1 MTQEQKAFIERVGA
15 LAAADM
21 QKSGVLASLT
31 IAQAILESGWG
42 KSGLTVKANA
52 LFGIKAGTSWKG
64 RVYSTKTQECYDGV
78 NFTTV
83 TALFRAYDSWEESV
97 EDHSA
102 LLTGAARYKAV
113 VGERDYKTACRAIK
127 AAGYATDPKY
137 PDKLIQIIESYGL
150 TAYDGAGQAGAGGGS
165 NITAGAERPADAK
178 GEGKMKASEFIKKLQ
193 DIVDHYKTLYVM
205 GCFGA
210 PLTGGNVSRYCQN
223 HSYNKQAARTAMIKA
238 AANQNP
244 PVFGFDCVC
253 MIKGV
258 LWGWNGDA
266 SKTYG
271 GASYASGGV
280 PDIGADTMITKC
292 SGVSTDFS
300 KIVPG
305 EAVWLKGHIGVYI
318 GGGKVIECSPAF
330 KNCVQVTA
338 CLNIGAISGMN
349 GRRWTKHG
357 KLPYITYDTAGAA
370 TGGAGTAQKPGGASD
385 TSGALA
391 FAVGDV
397 VQFTGNTHYTSAA
410 AASGKACKPGPAKV
424 TMISKGAKHPYHLI
438 KQAGGGSTVYGW
450 VNAADVQ
457 SETDAAIDKLAE
469 LGVINSPDYWKNAV
483 AGGKVAYLDILF
495 TQAAAQ
501 KPGGASD
508 TSGALAFAVGDVVQ
522 FTGNTHYTSAAA
534 ASGKACKPGPA
545 KVTMISK
552 GAKHPYHL
560 IKQAGGGSTV
570 YGWVNAADVQS
581 ETDAAIDK
589 LAELGVINSPDYWKN
604 AVAGGKVA
612 YLDILFTQ
620 AAAKI
625 TKAGP
630 RTADVKS
637 GVDALVKAGVINTP
651 EYWLQNYGKLQSLDL
666 LLCALGGAV

>member
-83 TALFRAYDSWEESV
+83 TALFRAYGSWEESV
-97 EDHSA
+97 ADHSA

-113 VGERDYKTACRAIK
+113 IGERDYKTACRAIK
-127 AAGYATDPKY
+127 AAGYATDPQY
-137 PDKLIQIIESYGL
+137 ADKLIRLIESYGL

-165 NITAGAERPADAK
+165 NTTAGAERPADAK
-178 GEGKMKASEFIKKLQ
+178 GDGKMKASEFITKLQ

-210 PLTGGNVSRYCQN
+210 PLTGGNVSRYCTN

-238 AANQNP
+238 AANKNP
-244 PVFGFDCVC
+244 PVYGFDCVC
-253 MIKGV
+253 LIKGV
-258 LWGWNGDA
+258 LWGWCGDA

-292 SGVSTDFS
+292 SGLSTDFS
-300 KIVPG
+300 RIVPG

-338 CLNIGAISGMN
+338 CLNIGAISGLN

-357 KLPYITYDTAGAA
+357 KLPYITYDTAETA
-370 TGGAGTAQKPGGASD
+370 TGGAGTATKPGGASN
-385 TSGALA
+385 TSGGLA

-397 VQFTGNTHYTSAA
+397 VQFTGNVHYTNAN
-410 AASGKACKPGPAKV
+410 AASGKACKPGKAKV
-424 TMISKGAKHPYHLI
+424 TMISKGTKHPYHLV
-438 KQAGGGSTVYGW
+438 KESGGGSTVYGW

-457 SETDAAIDKLAE
+457 SEADAAIDKLAGM
-469 LGVINSPDYWKNAV
+469 GVINSPDY
-483 AGGKVAYLDILF
+483 
-495 TQAAAQ
+495 
-501 KPGGASD
+501 
-508 TSGALAFAVGDVVQ
+508 
-522 FTGNTHYTSAAA
+522 
-534 ASGKACKPGPA
+534 
-545 KVTMISK
+545 
-552 GAKHPYHL
+552 
-560 IKQAGGGSTV
+560 
-570 YGWVNAADVQS
+570 
-581 ETDAAIDK
+581 
-589 LAELGVINSPDYWKN
+589 
-604 AVAGGKVA
+604 
-612 YLDILFTQ
+612 
-620 AAAKI
+620 
-625 TKAGP
+625 
-630 RTADVKS
+630 
-637 GVDALVKAGVINTP
+637 
-651 EYWLQNYGKLQSLDL
+651 
-666 LLCALGGAV
+666 

>member
-127 AAGYATDPKY
+127 AAGYATDPNY
-137 PDKLIQIIESYGL
+137 TDKLIQIIESYGL

-271 GASYASGGV
+271 GASYAVNGV

-292 SGVSTDFS
+292 KGVSTNFS
-300 KIVPG
+300 NVEVG
-305 EAVWLKGHIGVYI
+305 EALWCSGHIGVYI
-318 GGGKVIECSPAF
+318 GGGLAVECSPAF
-330 KNCVQVTA
+330 ENDVQITAVKNMGTK
-338 CLNIGAISGMN
+338 SGYN
-349 GRRWTKHG
+349 ARTWTKHG
-357 KLPYITYDTAGAA
+357 KLPYIEYDNAAPVQPDKPDTGAGAGGA
-370 TGGAGTAQKPGGASD
+370 IKAGSVVRVKQGAKTYTGGGLASFVYERDHVVSELNGDRAVITYGGVTVAAVRVSD
-385 TSGALA
+385 LT
-391 FAVGDV
+391 
-397 VQFTGNTHYTSAA
+397 
-410 AASGKACKPGPAKV
+410 
-424 TMISKGAKHPYHLI
+424 
-438 KQAGGGSTVYGW
+438 
-450 VNAADVQ
+450 
-457 SETDAAIDKLAE
+457 
-469 LGVINSPDYWKNAV
+469 
-483 AGGKVAYLDILF
+483 
-495 TQAAAQ
+495 
-501 KPGGASD
+501 
-508 TSGALAFAVGDVVQ
+508 
-522 FTGNTHYTSAAA
+522 
-534 ASGKACKPGPA
+534 
-545 KVTMISK
+545 
-552 GAKHPYHL
+552 
-560 IKQAGGGSTV
+560 
-570 YGWVNAADVQS
+570 
-581 ETDAAIDK
+581 
-589 LAELGVINSPDYWKN
+589 
-604 AVAGGKVA
+604 
-612 YLDILFTQ
+612 
-620 AAAKI
+620 
-625 TKAGP
+625 
-630 RTADVKS
+630 
-637 GVDALVKAGVINTP
+637 LVK
-651 EYWLQNYGKLQSLDL
+651 E
-666 LLCALGGAV
+666 

>member
-97 EDHSA
+97 ADHSA

-150 TAYDGAGQAGAGGGS
+150 TAYDGAGQAGAGG
-165 NITAGAERPADAK
+165 
-178 GEGKMKASEFIKKLQ
+178 
-193 DIVDHYKTLYVM
+193 
-205 GCFGA
+205 
-210 PLTGGNVSRYCQN
+210 
-223 HSYNKQAARTAMIKA
+223 
-238 AANQNP
+238 
-244 PVFGFDCVC
+244 
-253 MIKGV
+253 
-258 LWGWNGDA
+258 
-266 SKTYG
+266 
-271 GASYASGGV
+271 
-280 PDIGADTMITKC
+280 
-292 SGVSTDFS
+292 
-300 KIVPG
+300 
-305 EAVWLKGHIGVYI
+305 
-318 GGGKVIECSPAF
+318 
-330 KNCVQVTA
+330 
-338 CLNIGAISGMN
+338 
-349 GRRWTKHG
+349 
-357 KLPYITYDTAGAA
+357 
-370 TGGAGTAQKPGGASD
+370 AGTAQKPSGTSD

-457 SETDAAIDKLAE
+457 SETDAAIDKLA
-469 LGVINSPDYWKNAV
+469 G
-483 AGGKVAYLDILF
+483 
-495 TQAAAQ
+495 
-501 KPGGASD
+501 
-508 TSGALAFAVGDVVQ
+508 
-522 FTGNTHYTSAAA
+522 
-534 ASGKACKPGPA
+534 
-545 KVTMISK
+545 
-552 GAKHPYHL
+552 
-560 IKQAGGGSTV
+560 
-570 YGWVNAADVQS
+570 
-581 ETDAAIDK
+581 
-589 LAELGVINSPDYWKN
+589 LGVINSPDYWKN

-637 GVDALVKAGVINTP
+637 GVGALVKAGVINTP

>member
-78 NFTTV
+78 TFTTV

-97 EDHSA
+97 ADHSA

-271 GASYASGGV
+271 GASYAVNGV

-292 SGVSTDFS
+292 KGVSTNFS
-300 KIVPG
+300 NVEVG
-305 EAVWLKGHIGVYI
+305 EALWCSGHIGVYI
-318 GGGKVIECSPAF
+318 GGGLAVECSPAF
-330 KNCVQVTA
+330 DNDVQITAVKNMGTK
-338 CLNIGAISGMN
+338 SGYN
-349 GRRWTKHG
+349 ARTWTKHG
-357 KLPYITYDTAGAA
+357 KLPYIEYDNAAPVQPDKPDTGAGAGGTIKA
-370 TGGAGTAQKPGGASD
+370 GSVVRVKQGAKTYTGGGLASFVYSRDHVVSELNGDRAVITYGGVTVAAVRVSD
-385 TSGALA
+385 LT
-391 FAVGDV
+391 
-397 VQFTGNTHYTSAA
+397 
-410 AASGKACKPGPAKV
+410 
-424 TMISKGAKHPYHLI
+424 
-438 KQAGGGSTVYGW
+438 
-450 VNAADVQ
+450 
-457 SETDAAIDKLAE
+457 
-469 LGVINSPDYWKNAV
+469 
-483 AGGKVAYLDILF
+483 
-495 TQAAAQ
+495 
-501 KPGGASD
+501 
-508 TSGALAFAVGDVVQ
+508 
-522 FTGNTHYTSAAA
+522 
-534 ASGKACKPGPA
+534 
-545 KVTMISK
+545 
-552 GAKHPYHL
+552 
-560 IKQAGGGSTV
+560 
-570 YGWVNAADVQS
+570 
-581 ETDAAIDK
+581 
-589 LAELGVINSPDYWKN
+589 
-604 AVAGGKVA
+604 
-612 YLDILFTQ
+612 
-620 AAAKI
+620 
-625 TKAGP
+625 
-630 RTADVKS
+630 
-637 GVDALVKAGVINTP
+637 LVK
-651 EYWLQNYGKLQSLDL
+651 E
-666 LLCALGGAV
+666 

>member
-64 RVYSTKTQECYDGV
+64 RVYSAKTQECYDGV

-97 EDHSA
+97 ADHSA

-113 VGERDYKTACRAIK
+113 IGERDYKTACRAIK
-127 AAGYATDPKY
+127 AAGYATDPQY
-137 PDKLIQIIESYGL
+137 ADKLIRLIESYGL
-150 TAYDGAGQAGAGGGS
+150 TAYDGAGQAVTGGGS
-165 NITAGAERPADAK
+165 NTTAGAGNSADAK
-178 GEGKMKASEFIKKLQ
+178 GDGKMKASEFIEKLQ
-193 DIVDHYKTLYVM
+193 DIVDNYKTLYVM

-210 PLTGGNVSRYCQN
+210 PLTGGNVSRYCTN

-238 AANQNP
+238 AANKNP
-244 PVFGFDCVC
+244 PVYGFDCVC
-253 MIKGV
+253 LIKGV
-258 LWGWNGDA
+258 LWGWCGDA

-271 GASYASGGV
+271 GASYASDGV

-292 SGVSTDFS
+292 SGLSTDFS
-300 KIVPG
+300 RIVPG
-305 EAVWLKGHIGVYI
+305 EAVWLKGHIGIYI

-338 CLNIGAISGMN
+338 CLNIGAISGLN

-357 KLPYITYDTAGAA
+357 KLPYITYDTTETA
-370 TGGAGTAQKPGGASD
+370 TGGAGTATKPGGSSN
-385 TSGALA
+385 TPGALA

-397 VQFTGNTHYTSAA
+397 VRFTGNVHYTNAN
-410 AASGKACKPGPAKV
+410 AASGKACKPGKAKV
-424 TMISKGAKHPYHLI
+424 TMISKGAKHPYHLV
-438 KQAGGGSTVYGW
+438 KESGGGSTVYGW

-457 SETDAAIDKLAE
+457 SKADAAIEKLAG

-483 AGGKVAYLDILF
+483 AAGTVQYLDLLF
-495 TQAAAQ
+495 I
-501 KPGGASD
+501 
-508 TSGALAFAVGDVVQ
+508 
-522 FTGNTHYTSAAA
+522 SAAE
-534 ASGKACKPGPA
+534 
-545 KVTMISK
+545 
-552 GAKHPYHL
+552 H
-560 IKQAGGGSTV
+560 
-570 YGWVNAADVQS
+570 
-581 ETDAAIDK
+581 
-589 LAELGVINSPDYWKN
+589 
-604 AVAGGKVA
+604 
-612 YLDILFTQ
+612 
-620 AAAKI
+620 I

-630 RTADVKS
+630 RCATVQA
-637 GVDALVKAGVINTP
+637 GVDALVKAGAINSP
-651 EYWLQNYGKLQSLDL
+651 DYWLQNYGKLQSLDL